1 MERKKLLW
9 ISHLIPF
16 PPKGGVLQRSFNL
29 IKELSKYYD
38 IYLFAFNQASFLK
51 SSFPGSASP
60 IEEAKR
66 GLAPYVKEL
75 EIAAIPS
82 EAGKFGK
89 YRLAFSTLLSRKP
102 YTVEWLRSDHAAKR
116 LSAMIDSVRPDIAHY
131 DTISLA
137 IYQDLTEHLPTVLN
151 HHNIE
156 SQMLFDRAKKET
168 NLLKKVYF
176 LQEARKLQRYEK
188 EVCKEFSLNITC
200 SPEDSLL
207 LKSIDPSLECKDVP
221 NGVDITYFY
230 PAPARYEPHSLI
242 FAGGL
247 GWYPNLDA
255 MNFFA
260 DEIWPGLKA
269 GIPDI
274 KMNLVGRSPTHK
286 FRQLSENDPSFR
298 VHGFVDDVRPYLREA
313 HAYVC
318 PIRDGGGTKLKIL
331 DALAIGCPVI
341 AHPFACVGI
350 DVEDG
355 EHVLFATTPSEY
367 VSQVKALFESDQ
379 LRQKLC
385 ANGPKLIEEKY
396 SFSAIGADYA
406 KQLKDLLQQSNK
418 PVHAAG
424 TPTAA
429 NSQS

>member
-1 MERKKLLW
+1 MQKAKLLW
-9 ISHLIPF
+9 VSHLVPY

-29 IKELSKYYD
+29 IKELSEYYD
-38 IYLFAFNQASFLK
+38 IYLFAFNRASFLK
-51 SSFPGSASP
+51 SSFPGSKLP
-60 IEEAKR
+60 LEEAKR

-75 EIAAIPS
+75 EIAEIPS

-89 YRLAFSTLLSRKP
+89 YRLALSTLLSGQP
-102 YTVEWLRSDHAAKR
+102 YTVEWLRSDLAAKK
-116 LSAMIDSVRPDIAHY
+116 LSAMIDSVHPDIAHY

-137 IYQDLTEHLPTVLN
+137 IYRNLTAHLPTVLN

-168 NLLKKVYF
+168 NLLKKGYF
-176 LQEARKLQRYEK
+176 LQEARKLQRYETS
-188 EVCKEFSLNITC
+188 VCKEFSLNITC
-200 SPEDSLL
+200 SPEDSILL
-207 LKSIDPSLECKDVP
+207 QSIDPSLKCKDVP

-230 PAPARYEPHSLI
+230 PAPANYEPHSLI

-260 DEIWPGLKA
+260 DDIWPELKA
-269 GIPDI
+269 EIPDI
-274 KMNLVGRSPTHK
+274 TMNLVGRSPTQK
-286 FRQLSENDPSFR
+286 FRQLSGNDPSFK
-298 VHGFVDDVRPYLREA
+298 VHGFVDDVRPYLRKA

-355 EHVLFATTPSEY
+355 ENVLFAATPSDY
-367 VSQVKALFESDQ
+367 VAQVKALFESDQ
-379 LRQKLC
+379 LRQKL
-385 ANGPKLIEEKY
+385 ASNGPLLIEEKY
-396 SFSAIGADYA
+396 SFSAIGKDYSE
-406 KQLKDLLQQSNK
+406 QLGVLLQQ
-418 PVHAAG
+418 HHEAADSAIA
-424 TPTAA
+424 PTAA
-429 NSQS
+429 NKTR